1 MVNKELEDTQNESN
15 KFHIEKTQASLFEV
29 CKRLTNAAG
38 ISIFLLIIAA
48 IIAFGKLVGASDVG
62 PDKDLLSLPFMNLTM
77 NRHYVAEI
85 FVVLTCAS
93 ICRAFS
99 LNKYERLIQFRLK
112 QLMEGAKWD
121 TDTWALEYPSVFYLF
136 HRVRKLTK
144 TGRVVTTTI
153 CSFLFLTGFTVP
165 LIILVLLGKDYRF
178 TLTWNL
184 AFGFSLFLLIVA
196 GTVYLSTPGQKKRV
210 ETLNRLNKKQTEIK
224 ADENQHS

>member
-1 MVNKELEDTQNESN
+1 MANGKVCDPQKESN
-15 KFHIEKTQASLFEV
+15 KFHIEKTQSTLFEV

-48 IIAFGKLVGASDVG
+48 IITFGKLVGVSDG
-62 PDKDLLSLPFMNLTM
+62 ESDKDFLSLPFMNLTM
-77 NRHYVAEI
+77 KRHYVAEI

-112 QLMEGAKWD
+112 QLMEGATWD

-136 HRVRKLTK
+136 YRIRKLSE
-144 TGRVVTTTI
+144 TGRVVTTTM
-153 CSFLFLTGFTVP
+153 CSFLFLAGFTVP
-165 LIILVLLGKDYRF
+165 LIILVFLGKNYGF

-196 GTVYLSTPGQKKRV
+196 GTIFLSTPGKNKCV
-210 ETLNRLNKKQTEIK
+210 KTLNRLNKKQIEIK
-224 ADENQHS
+224 ADEK